1 MRLAHI
7 LFNFTSHAA
16 YIVLNPSTLPPN
28 QKIIIDPLLDHGT
41 VLNRRINQQYQ
52 VLAFSISIDRVS
64 VADRCTDRIAQA
76 AG

>member
-28 QKIIIDPLLDHGT
+28 QKIIIDPLLNHGT
-41 VLNRRINQQYQ
+41 VLKRRINQQHQ
-52 VLAFSISIDRVS
+52 VLAFSIPVDRVS
-64 VADRCTDRIAQA
+64 VADRCADRITQT